1 MLWYKTRQGVSCRWI
16 GEIAMNRFYVCFATG
31 ALLMTSQARAETPAR
46 DKKVGLC
53 EKAGG
58 AIATAGA
65 VVSGIPAAA
74 AAAGVA
80 AVPHAAGGA
89 ILTSVGTGGT
99 GYIAGTLGGVGA
111 TALAA
116 ASSPV
121 VIAGAAVAVVGG
133 AGAGAYCYMKN
144 KKPVRRSA
152 KQN

>member
-1 MLWYKTRQGVSCRWI
+1 MLNIKDALECR
-16 GEIAMNRFYVCFATG
+16 ARMSHFYVCFAIG
-31 ALLMTSQARAETPAR
+31 ALLITSQANAEAPAS

-65 VVSGIPAAA
+65 AVSGIPAAA

-89 ILTSVGTGGT
+89 ILTSVGAGGT
-99 GYIAGTLGGVGA
+99 GYIAGTLGNIGA

-133 AGAGAYCYMKN
+133 AGAGAYCYMTN
-144 KKPVRRSA
+144 KKPA
-152 KQN
+152 KRPVKR

>member
-1 MLWYKTRQGVSCRWI
+1 MS
-16 GEIAMNRFYVCFATG
+16 RFNVCCAIG
-31 ALLMTSQARAETPAR
+31 ALLITSQARAETPAR

-65 VVSGIPAAA
+65 VVGGMPAAV

-80 AVPHAAGGA
+80 AVPHVSGAA
-89 ILTSVGTGGT
+89 ILSSVGVGGT
-99 GYIAGTLGGVGA
+99 GYIAGTLGGIGA

-116 ASSPV
+116 AGSPV

-133 AGAGAYCYMKN
+133 AGVGAYCYMTN
-144 KKPVRRSA
+144 KKPVKRPANR
-152 KQN
+152 

>member
-1 MLWYKTRQGVSCRWI
+1 MIAWD
-16 GEIAMNRFYVCFATG
+16 GETGMSRLSICGAIG
-31 ALLMTSQARAETPAR
+31 ALLLASQAQAKTPSP
-46 DKKVGLC
+46 DTKVGLC

-58 AIATAGA
+58 AIATVGA

-89 ILTSVGTGGT
+89 ILTSVGAGGT

-133 AGAGAYCYMKN
+133 AGAGAYCYIKN
-144 KKPVRRSA
+144 KKAVKRPAQR
-152 KQN
+152 

>member
-1 MLWYKTRQGVSCRWI
+1 MR
-16 GEIAMNRFYVCFATG
+16 RFYVCFAIG
-31 ALLMTSQARAETPAR
+31 ALLVTSQVRAEAPAR
-46 DKKVGLC
+46 DKMIGLC

-89 ILTSVGTGGT
+89 ILTSVGVGGT

-111 TALAA
+111 TALAV

-133 AGAGAYCYMKN
+133 AGAGAYCYMTD
-144 KKPVRRSA
+144 KKPA
-152 KQN
+152 KRPAKRKQ